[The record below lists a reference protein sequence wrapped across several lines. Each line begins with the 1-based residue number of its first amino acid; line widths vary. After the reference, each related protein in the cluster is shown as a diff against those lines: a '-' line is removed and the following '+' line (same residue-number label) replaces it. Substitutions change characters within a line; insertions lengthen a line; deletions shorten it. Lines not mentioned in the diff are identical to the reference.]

1 MWDSIP
7 GPWDHDLSRRQMLN
21 HLATQV
27 SQDLVYFCKDK
38 SMKDINK
45 MRKEGQPVEQKMVN
59 GGSGFL

>member
-1 MWDSIP
+1 
-7 GPWDHDLSRRQMLN
+7 MLN

-45 MRKEGQPVEQKMVN
+45 MKEGQPVEQKMVN

>member
-1 MWDSIP
+1 
-7 GPWDHDLSRRQMLN
+7 MLN